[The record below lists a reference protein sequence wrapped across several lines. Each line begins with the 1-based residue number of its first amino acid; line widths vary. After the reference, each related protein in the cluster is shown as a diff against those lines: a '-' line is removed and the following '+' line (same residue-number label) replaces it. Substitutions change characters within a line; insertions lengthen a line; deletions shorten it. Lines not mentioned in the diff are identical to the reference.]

1 METKKD
7 YYEIL
12 GVPHDAD
19 KQTIKRAFLEKARV
33 LHPDVNDAPDAEERF
48 KEVNEAYTVLSDDQ
62 KRQNYDTYGDP
73 DGPMG
78 MGADYVDMSDI
89 FNGGFDDIFDSF
101 FGGSASGNSSRRET
115 RSRGR
120 NMGIRLTISL
130 EEAAA
135 GCTKTVS
142 YERLA
147 PCEDCHGTGLS
158 EGGRVVTCSRCHG
171 TGHVNGVQNTVFGQM
186 RVQSVCPD
194 CNGSG
199 KVLDHP
205 CSTCQGQGR
214 IPSPERVEVEIPAGV
229 HSGQSFTKR
238 GMGEAGLRG
247 DTAGDLVVTVEVN
260 PHERF
265 DRQGDDL
272 YCNINVDAL
281 EAIVGTT
288 VEVDGIMADEV
299 VEVEVPA
306 GCQQGQQVEV
316 LRHGMPRMGM
326 SARGKLVAT
335 VNIVTPK
342 DLTRDQ
348 LDQIADIVA
357 ERRGDDDDDKRGS
370 HEHRRPWEKHK

>member
-115 RSRGR
+115 RSQGR

-247 DTAGDLVVTVEVN
+247 NAAGDLVVTVEVN

>member
-89 FNGGFDDIFDSF
+89 FNGGIDDIFDSF
-101 FGGSASGNSSRRET
+101 FGGSASGGSSRRET
-115 RSRGR
+115 RTRGR

-147 PCEDCHGTGLS
+147 PCEDCHGTGVS

-171 TGHVNGVQNTVFGQM
+171 TGYVNGVQNTVFGQM

-342 DLTRDQ
+342 DLTRAQ
-348 LDQIADIVA
+348 LEQIADIVA
-357 ERRGDDDDDKRGS
+357 ERHGDDEDKHDS
-370 HEHRRPWEKHK
+370 HEYHRPWEKHK

>member
-316 LRHGMPRMGM
+316 LRYGMPRMGM